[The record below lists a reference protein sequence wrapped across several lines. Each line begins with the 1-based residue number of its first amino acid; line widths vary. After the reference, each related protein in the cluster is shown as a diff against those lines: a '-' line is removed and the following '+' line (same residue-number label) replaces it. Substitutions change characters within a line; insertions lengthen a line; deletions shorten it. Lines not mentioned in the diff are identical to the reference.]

1 MLGCF
6 RERLNRPIEH
16 MASLARYQYE
26 DRASD
31 VANHRLTVIAEN
43 SSLRPLVG
51 VTAKY
56 NSLGEYVVAV
66 LWFG

>member
-1 MLGCF
+1 
-6 RERLNRPIEH
+6 